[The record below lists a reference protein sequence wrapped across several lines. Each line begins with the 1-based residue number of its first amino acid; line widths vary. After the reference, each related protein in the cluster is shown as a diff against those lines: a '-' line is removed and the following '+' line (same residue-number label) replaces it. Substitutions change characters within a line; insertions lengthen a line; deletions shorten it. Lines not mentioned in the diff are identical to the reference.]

1 MEICQE
7 RRKANPNIV
16 YNSLVTFWNSMTESE
31 SFFKTTK
38 WSFLNQAALLTTAR
52 ELEEHPQHLK
62 CSLISMQ
69 IERIFNS

>member
-52 ELEEHPQHLK
+52 ELQAFE
-62 CSLISMQ
+62 MF
-69 IERIFNS
+69 FNFYADRKDF